1 MLKYIGKRLLGL
13 IPVLL
18 GVSILVFLI
27 MQLTPGD
34 PALIMLGPKATATEL
49 ATIRH
54 QLGLDLP
61 IWQQYLRWITN
72 IFRGDWGYSIHY
84 KQPVLD
90 LILQRFGATMLLT
103 AAAMIIATV
112 FGVLAGVVSATRQ
125 YSFADR
131 FMMTASLVGFCLPV
145 FWLGLILQ
153 LFFGIRLGWLPVSDM
168 HSPGVTALGDT
179 LLHLILPA
187 FTLAIASMATIA
199 RMTRSSMLEVTRQD
213 FIRTAKAKGVSK
225 HNIAYKHALRN
236 SLIPVIT
243 VVGSQFGYLLSGEV
257 LLEVVFN
264 WPGLGSLMVSGI
276 LYRDFPLVQGTILFV
291 ATVYVLVSLGVDLLY
306 AAFDPRITY

>member
-1 MLKYIGKRLLGL
+1 MLRYTIKRLLGL

-34 PALIMLGPKATATEL
+34 PALIMLGPKASAKALTE
-49 ATIRH
+49 IRH

-72 IFRGDWGYSIHY
+72 IFKGDWGYSIHF

-90 LILQRFGATMLLT
+90 LILQRFGATILLT
-103 AAAMIIATV
+103 SAAMVIATV
-112 FGVLAGVVSATRQ
+112 FGVLAGVVSATKQ
-125 YSFADR
+125 YSFSDR
-131 FMMTASLVGFCLPV
+131 FMMTTSLIGFCLPV

-153 LFFGIRLGWLPVSDM
+153 LFFCIKLGWLPVSDL
-168 HSPGVTALGDT
+168 HSPGVNALGDT
-179 LLHLILPA
+179 LMHLILPA
-187 FTLAIASMATIA
+187 ITLAVASMATIA

-213 FIRTAKAKGVSK
+213 FIRTAKAKGVS
-225 HNIAYKHALRN
+225 NRAIAYKHALRN
-236 SLIPVIT
+236 SLIPVVT

-264 WPGLGSLMVSGI
+264 WPGLGSLMVNGI

-291 ATVYVLVSLGVDLLY
+291 ATVYVLVSLIVDLLY
-306 AAFDPRITY
+306 AALDPRITY